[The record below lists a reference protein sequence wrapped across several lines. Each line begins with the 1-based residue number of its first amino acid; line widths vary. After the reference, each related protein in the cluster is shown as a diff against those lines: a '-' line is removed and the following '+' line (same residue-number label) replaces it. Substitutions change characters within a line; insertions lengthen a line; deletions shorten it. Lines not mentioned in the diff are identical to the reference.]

1 MHFNSMLCPC
11 CENCLVKKKPTI
23 IKSKS
28 IFNLTLLVLEK
39 QNKVI
44 ENLQKQLTI

>member
-1 MHFNSMLCPC
+1 MT
-11 CENCLVKKKPTI
+11 E
-23 IKSKS
+23 KS